1 MKKKRLKI
9 GFISPVN
16 PFKDRKS
23 WSGTYYN
30 TRLALERAG
39 HEIFWI
45 KYNNNGL
52 LLKIY
57 RKMYKYIYK
66 SGPVD
71 HTKLA
76 SIIKI
81 SSIKDNLDLY
91 DVIFVPGQSEIVAG
105 IKTKRNIIYYTDV
118 TVPLMK
124 DYYWFN
130 YSQKGLKMA
139 IDIEKKAVKNAS
151 INLYASDWARNSA
164 IKDYGVNKIKTDVL
178 PFGPGITF
186 KENNI
191 SKDYRKKE
199 TINLIF
205 SGVDWVRKGGDIAV
219 KAVEK
224 LNEDGYKA
232 KLHICGVKNLDN
244 DIVNKN
250 FVKNLGFLDKEDTQ
264 QYQKYVEAYQKADIL
279 ILPTRAE
286 CAGIV
291 FSEASLF
298 GVPVIT
304 TDTGGIAD
312 YVKNNI
318 NGKRLPLEA
327 DGIDYA
333 REIEKWIDTNSL
345 KNLSVGARKLYEE
358 KNNWKN
364 WGKRFNEII
373 EML

>member
-1 MKKKRLKI
+1 MKGKNLKI

-16 PFKDRKS
+16 PFEDRKS

-30 TRLALERAG
+30 TRLALEKAG
-39 HEIFWI
+39 YEVFWI

-52 LLKIY
+52 LLKMY
-57 RKMYKYIYK
+57 RKIYKYIYK
-66 SGPVD
+66 NGPVD

-76 SIIKI
+76 SLIKI
-81 SSIKDNLDLY
+81 NSIKDDLDLY
-91 DVIFVPGQSEIVAG
+91 DIIFIPGQSEIVAE
-105 IKTKRNIIYYTDV
+105 IKTRKNVIYYTDA

-130 YSQKGLKMA
+130 YSKKGLKWA
-139 IDIEKKAVKNAS
+139 IDIERKATKKAS
-151 INLYASDWARNSA
+151 IDLYASTWARNSA

-232 KLHICGVKNLDN
+232 KLYICGVKNLDN

-345 KNLSVGARKLYEE
+345 KNLSIGARNLYKE
-358 KNNWKN
+358 KNNWQT
-364 WGKRFNEII
+364 WGEKFSKIV